1 MTGSTTFTAPA
12 TAPSAQLG
20 TAEPILFV
28 QATIID
34 GSEDAV
40 PYTADV
46 LVADGLI
53 ARIGPDMLAALTSAN
68 ASANPDRSFPTPELA
83 TIRQVDAQGW
93 VLCPGFIDMHAH
105 SDLYL
110 LTHPTHEP
118 KISQGCTLEVIGQD
132 GIAYAPVRSRAQLKA
147 IREQIAGWNGNPTD
161 EECAAGGRLAGIGMF
176 EWETVGEYL
185 DCLERNR
192 TATNV
197 CMLVPQG
204 NLRLLACGP
213 TDRVASAEEIE
224 EQVVLLREAMDDGAV
239 GMSRYVNAASSEAR
253 ALLSCSVTCAG
264 RIGSR
269 VYNNDRHLVSKMKVS
284 DTRLIP

>member
-1 MTGSTTFTAPA
+1 MTSSTTLTSAASAP
-12 TAPSAQLG
+12 PAQLG

-53 ARIGPDMLAALTSAN
+53 AKIGSDLLANLTHAN
-68 ASANPDRSFPTPELA
+68 ASANPDRSSPELA
-83 TIRQVDAQGW
+83 AIRQVDARGW

-110 LTHPTHEP
+110 LTHPAHEP

-132 GIAYAPVRSRAQLKA
+132 GISYAPVRSRAQLTA
-147 IREQIAGWNGNPTD
+147 IRQQIAGWNGNPTD
-161 EECAAGGRLAGIGMF
+161 EECAPGGKGRLAGIGMF

-213 TDRVASAEEIE
+213 TDKVASAAEIE
-224 EQVVLLREAMDDGAV
+224 EQVGLLRQAMDDGAV
-239 GMSRYVNAASSEAR
+239 GMSRYVLAASR
-253 ALLSCSVTCAG
+253 RVHSVSITCAS
-264 RIGSR
+264 RRGSR
-269 VYNNDRHLVSKMKVS
+269 VYGNDSYPMMGIYETHG
-284 DTRLIP
+284 